1 MMANKIK
8 RLLFGKPL
16 HNEEI
21 TREKLPKWKAMSI
34 FSSDPLSSIGYG
46 PEQIVLILT
55 VPWAITYGYTWLVAV
70 AIIVLMGIVTLSY
83 SQVAKVNPG
92 GGGSYSVAKK
102 NFGELAALTAA
113 ASLFIDYTLT
123 VAVSISSGTDAIISA
138 FPVLTDHRMTLNLFV
153 LFGILMLIN
162 LRGVRESSNAF
173 VFPTYA
179 FVFGILALVAAG
191 IFHIIS
197 STTVIIPQTSLERQ
211 PLDWT
216 IIYLVL
222 RAFASGCSSMTG
234 IEAISNGIPMFKP
247 PEVKNAQLT
256 TYMMSS
262 ILVVMFAGIT
272 LLIIHNHLLP
282 VENVTMLSQLA
293 EATFGRN
300 FMYYYI
306 QLATMLVLY
315 LAANTAYNGLPP
327 LLSLL
332 ARDKYMPRYL
342 ANRGDRLTFNNGII
356 LLSII
361 AAVFI
366 VIYHGNTEHLISL
379 YALGVFLSFTISQAG
394 MVVHWHREKN
404 SCWFAR
410 AFLNCFGAIIT
421 GIVVLIIMVAKFL
434 YGAWLILIAIPLI
447 IFIFK
452 RINSHYKDMQSQLAL
467 PPYDLITPSG
477 GRNIVIVPI
486 AGVTRVV
493 ANTLKYAKE
502 ISDQSI
508 AVFVATDKE
517 SAKKIEEKWNSWN
530 PGVRLIILYSP
541 YRSIFGPLFRFIA
554 KVESKKGPND
564 YITILVPEFETHRWW
579 HRLLHNQTGLLLRNL
594 LVFRKNVV
602 VTVVPYQLEK

>member
-1 MMANKIK
+1 MANKIK
-8 RLLFGKPL
+8 RLLIGKPL
-16 HNEEI
+16 HNEEM

-83 SQVAKVNPG
+83 SQVAKANPG

-138 FPVLTDHRMTLNLFV
+138 IPVLTDHRMILNLFV
-153 LFGILMLIN
+153 LFGILMLFN

-179 FVFGILALVAAG
+179 FVFGIMALAASG
-191 IFHIIS
+191 IFHIVS
-197 STTVIIPQTSLERQ
+197 SSAVIIPQTSLERQ

-216 IIYLVL
+216 ILYLVL

-247 PEVKNAQLT
+247 PEVKNAQIT

-262 ILVVMFAGIT
+262 ILIVMFAGIT
-272 LLIIHNHLLP
+272 ILIIHNHLLP

-293 EATFGRN
+293 EATFGRG

-306 QLATMLVLY
+306 QFATMLVLY

-356 LLSII
+356 FLSII

-394 MVVHWHREKN
+394 MVAHWHREKN
-404 SCWFAR
+404 SGWFVR
-410 AFLNCFGAIIT
+410 ALLNCFGAIIT
-421 GIVVLIIMVAKFL
+421 GIVVLIIMVAKLL

-447 IFIFK
+447 IYIFK
-452 RINSHYKDMQSQLAL
+452 RINSHYKDIQSQLAL
-467 PPYDLITPSG
+467 PPYDSITPSG

-517 SAKKIEEKWNSWN
+517 SAKKIEEKWNNWN
-530 PGVRLIILYSP
+530 PGVRLIILHSP

>member
-1 MMANKIK
+1 MANNIK
-8 RLLFGKPL
+8 RLLLGRPL

-21 TREKLPKWKAMSI
+21 TGEKLPKWKAMSI

-46 PEQIVLILT
+46 PEQIVLILA
-55 VPWAITYGYTWLVAV
+55 VPWAVTYGYTWLVAV
-70 AIIVLMGIVTLSY
+70 SIIALMGIVTLSY
-83 SQVAKVNPG
+83 SQVAKANPG

-102 NFGELAALTAA
+102 NFGEYAALTAA

-123 VAVSISSGTDAIISA
+123 VAVSISSGTDAIVSA
-138 FPVLTDHRMTLNLFV
+138 FPLLSDHRMSLNLFV
-153 LFGILMLIN
+153 LFGVLMLIN

-173 VFPTYA
+173 VLPTYA
-179 FVFGILALVAAG
+179 FIFGILALVASG
-191 IFHIIS
+191 VFHIFSGGTAIL
-197 STTVIIPQTSLERQ
+197 PQASLQRQ

-216 IIYLVL
+216 ILYLVL

-234 IEAISNGIPMFKP
+234 VEAISNGVPMFKA
-247 PEVKNAQLT
+247 PEVRNAQLT
-256 TYMMSS
+256 TYWMSS
-262 ILVVMFAGIT
+262 ILAVMFAGIT
-272 LLIIHNHLLP
+272 FLIMHNHLLP
-282 VENVTMLSQLA
+282 VGNVTMLSQLA

-306 QLATMLVLY
+306 QFATMLVLY

-332 ARDKYMPRYL
+332 AHDKYMPRYL
-342 ANRGDRLTFNNGII
+342 TARGDRLSFNNGII

-394 MVVHWHREKN
+394 MVVHWHREK
-404 SCWFAR
+404 SPGWIVR
-410 AFLNCFGAIIT
+410 AFLNSLGAIVT

-434 YGAWLILIAIPLI
+434 YGAWLILIAIPLLI
-447 IFIFK
+447 YIFK
-452 RINSHYKDMQSQLAL
+452 RINSHYEVIRSQLAL
-467 PPYDLITPSG
+467 PAEDLITPSA

-502 ISDQSI
+502 ISDQII
-508 AVFVATDKE
+508 AVFVATDRE
-517 SAKKIEEKWNSWN
+517 TAKKVKEKWKNWN
-530 PGVRLIILYSP
+530 PGVRLIVLYSP
-541 YRSIFGPLFRFIA
+541 RRSILGPLFRFID
-554 KVESKKGPND
+554 KVEIKKGPHD
-564 YITILVPEFETHRWW
+564 YITILVPEFETKRWW

-594 LVFRKNVV
+594 LVFRKNIV

>member
-1 MMANKIK
+1 MANFK
-8 RLLFGKPL
+8 RILIGKPL
-16 HNEEI
+16 HNEEMI
-21 TREKLPKWKAMSI
+21 REKLPKWKAMSI

-55 VPWAITYGYTWLVAV
+55 VPWAITYGFAWYVAV
-70 AIIVLMGIVTLSY
+70 AIVALMGIVTLSY
-83 SQVAKVNPG
+83 AQVAKVNPG

-123 VAVSISSGTDAIISA
+123 VAVSISSGTDAIVSA
-138 FPVLTDHRMTLNLFV
+138 FPTMTDHRMSLNLFV
-153 LFGILMLIN
+153 LFGVLMLIN
-162 LRGVRESSNAF
+162 LRGVRESSNTF

-179 FVFGILALVAAG
+179 FVFGILALVASG
-191 IFHIIS
+191 VFHIIS
-197 STTVIIPQTSLERQ
+197 GDTLVIPQASLEKQ
-211 PLDWT
+211 PLNWT
-216 IIYLVL
+216 VLYLVL

-234 IEAISNGIPMFKP
+234 IEAISNGVPMFKP

-256 TYMMSS
+256 TYWMSS
-262 ILVVMFAGIT
+262 LLVVMFAGIT
-272 LLIIHNHLLP
+272 LLIMHNHLLP

-293 EATFGRN
+293 EATFGRS

-306 QLATMLVLY
+306 QFATMLVLY

-342 ANRGDRLTFNNGII
+342 AARGDRLTFNNGII
-356 LLSII
+356 LLSVI

-366 VIYHGNTEHLISL
+366 VLYHGNTEHLISL

-394 MVVHWHREKN
+394 MVVHWHREKD
-404 SCWFAR
+404 SGWVLR
-410 AFLNCFGAIIT
+410 AFLNSLGAIVT

-434 YGAWLILIAIPLI
+434 YGAWLILIAIPLLI
-447 IFIFK
+447 YIF
-452 RINSHYKDMQSQLAL
+452 RLINSHYEDMRLQLAL
-467 PPYDLITPSG
+467 PPDDLITPSG
-477 GRNIVIVPI
+477 GRNIVIVPV

-493 ANTLKYAKE
+493 ASTLKYAKE
-502 ISDQSI
+502 LSEQIV

-517 SAKKIEEKWNSWN
+517 TAKKVEEKWKNWN
-530 PGVRLIILYSP
+530 PGVRLIVLYSP
-541 YRSIFGPLFRFIA
+541 HRSILGPLFKFIE

-564 YITILVPEFETHRWW
+564 YITILVPEFETKKWW

-594 LVFRKNVV
+594 LVFRRNIV

>member
-1 MMANKIK
+1 MANYIK
-8 RLLFGKPL
+8 RLLIGKPL

-55 VPWAITYGYTWLVAV
+55 VPWAITYGYTWMVAV
-70 AIIVLMGIVTLSY
+70 AIIALMGIVTISY
-83 SQVAKVNPG
+83 SQVARANP

-123 VAVSISSGTDAIISA
+123 VAVSISSGTDAIVSA
-138 FPVLTDHRMTLNLFV
+138 FPFLSDLRMILNLFV
-153 LFGILMLIN
+153 LFGVLMLIN
-162 LRGVRESSNAF
+162 LRGVRESSNVF

-179 FVFGILALVAAG
+179 FVFGILALATSG
-191 IFHIIS
+191 IYHITS
-197 STTVIIPQTSLERQ
+197 GSTVFLTRASLERQ
-211 PLDWT
+211 PLDWAVL
-216 IIYLVL
+216 YLVL

-234 IEAISNGIPMFKP
+234 IEAISNGVPMFKS
-247 PEVKNAQLT
+247 PEVKNAQIT
-256 TYMMSS
+256 TYCMSS
-262 ILVVMFAGIT
+262 ILVVMFTGIT

-293 EATFGRN
+293 EVTFGRN

-306 QLATMLVLY
+306 QFTTMLVLY
-315 LAANTAYNGLPP
+315 LAANTAYNRLPP

-332 ARDKYMPRYL
+332 AQDKFMPRYL
-342 ANRGDRLTFNNGII
+342 AARGDRLTFSNGIV

-366 VIYHGNTEHLISL
+366 IIYHGNTEHLISL
-379 YALGVFLSFTISQAG
+379 YALGVFMSFTIAQAG

-404 SCWFAR
+404 PGWGFR
-410 AFLNCFGAIIT
+410 ALLNSLGAIVT
-421 GIVVLIIMVAKFL
+421 GIVVLIIMAAKFL
-434 YGAWLILIAIPLI
+434 YGAWLILIAIPLLI
-447 IFIFK
+447 YIFK
-452 RINSHYKDMQSQLAL
+452 LINNHYEGIRSQLAL
-467 PPYDLITPSG
+467 PAGDLITPPG
-477 GRNIVIVPI
+477 GRNIVIIPV

-502 ISDQSI
+502 LSNQLI
-508 AVFVATDKE
+508 AVYVATDRE
-517 SAKKIEEKWNSWN
+517 SAKKVKEKWKNWD
-530 PGVRLIILYSP
+530 PGVRLIILYP
-541 YRSIFGPLFRFIA
+541 PRRSILGPLFKFID
-554 KVESKKGPND
+554 KVESKKAPND
-564 YITILVPEFETHRWW
+564 YITILVPEFETKKWW
-579 HRLLHNQTGLLLRNL
+579 HRFLHNQTGLLLRNL
-594 LVFRKNVV
+594 LVFRKNIV